1 MEDIATELDA
11 VGTDSEEGGGREVPG
26 RGRMV
31 RGEIRI
37 SVVRAVRAKP
47 SGEGRR
53 LARTLTTASKQV
65 AGRWGQRV
73 LWGARACTLFML
85 ILPGFKVP
93 VEATTGQP
101 SRRWGSGF
109 GPGGVIGTESKG
121 TLEAFWEVGLGTSSP
136 GM

>member
-26 RGRMV
+26 RGRMA

-53 LARTLTTASKQV
+53 LARTDNSL
-65 AGRWGQRV
+65 
-73 LWGARACTLFML
+73 
-85 ILPGFKVP
+85 
-93 VEATTGQP
+93 
-101 SRRWGSGF
+101 
-109 GPGGVIGTESKG
+109 
-121 TLEAFWEVGLGTSSP
+121 
-136 GM
+136 